1 MNIVKKS
8 HFKQNFGIFSSFSL
22 YFQGFSSF
30 LQFDSQNSQTNFVS
44 YQKKP
49 LFLSVLLKKIELL
62 GFVSRETSD
71 ALLSNVPTFLFHVEQ

>member
-44 YQKKP
+44 YQKN
-49 LFLSVLLKKIELL
+49 LCF
-62 GFVSRETSD
+62 
-71 ALLSNVPTFLFHVEQ
+71 FLFC